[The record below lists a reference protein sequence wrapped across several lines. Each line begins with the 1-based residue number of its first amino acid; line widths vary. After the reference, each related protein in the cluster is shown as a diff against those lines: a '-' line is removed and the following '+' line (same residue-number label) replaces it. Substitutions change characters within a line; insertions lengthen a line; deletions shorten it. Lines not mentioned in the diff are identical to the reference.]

1 MVQSMKRTLIFGAVV
16 VIAITL
22 VSVSLRGWPRK
33 IADFLTYGYSLPS
46 SMERRIALID
56 GREVSFLLLHVPKSM
71 TWSFAND
78 PSAVKSVHEWRV
90 ALGATV
96 VINGSYFDG
105 ENKPAGYYVQ
115 SGEQSAVECPDFS
128 DAASLA
134 GYTFGVSV
142 QSGQLHL
149 SYIPKDSSFCS
160 DLLSSARFAS
170 FPSLLVDGEPAVAA
184 DSGFLARR
192 TMLAEGN
199 SGIDIIVT
207 ESGEISLYEA
217 ARWLDVQADNYTIA
231 GNLDGGPS
239 TGISANAEPWSVEV
253 SSAAV
258 PNVIWGK

>member
-1 MVQSMKRTLIFGAVV
+1 MKRSIIFGAVV
-16 VIAITL
+16 IIAVTL
-22 VSVSLRGWPRK
+22 VLVSLRGWPRK

-56 GREVSFLLLHVPKSM
+56 GREVSFLLLHVPQNM
-71 TWSFAND
+71 TWGFAND
-78 PSAVKSVHEWRV
+78 PAAVRSVHEWRAV
-90 ALGATV
+90 LGATV
-96 VINGSYFDG
+96 AINGSYFDG
-105 ENKPAGYYVQ
+105 ENKPAGYYVR
-115 SGEQSAVECPDFS
+115 SGEESVVTCPNFD

-142 QSGQLHL
+142 QNNRLHL
-149 SYIPKDSSFCS
+149 SYIPQDPSFCS
-160 DLLSSARFAS
+160 DLLSDAKFAS
-170 FPSLLVDGEPAVAA
+170 FPTLLVNGEPAVAA

-192 TMLAEGN
+192 TMLAQGSN
-199 SGIDIIVT
+199 GIDIIVT
-207 ESGEISLYEA
+207 ESGEVSLYEA
-217 ARWLDVQADNYTIA
+217 ARWLDAQADNYTIA